1 MTRSE
6 SKRIFAEGA
15 EVDDLRTFMLERWK
29 ARALEQGLPVP
40 DDLSSSCKFGALLV
54 KELFGGEI
62 RGNWA
67 HVHCRLADG
76 RILDPSRS
84 AEDVE
89 TIRAR
94 NLDPYDHDR
103 SFIRSHDFRDSL
115 GTCRPRVRAWVE
127 EWRSTRSDM
136 TRKVP

>member
-1 MTRSE
+1 VTRSE

-15 EVDDLRTFMLERWK
+15 EVDDLRAFVLKRWRD
-29 ARALEQGLPVP
+29 RAVEQGLPLP
-40 DDLSSSCKFGALLV
+40 DDLSSSCKFGALFVREIL
-54 KELFGGEI
+54 GGEI

-76 RILDPSRS
+76 RILDPSRN

-94 NLDPYDHDR
+94 RIDPYEHDR
-103 SFIRSHDFRDSL
+103 TFIRSRDFRDSL
-115 GTCRPRVRAWVE
+115 DTCRPRVKAWAE
-127 EWRSTRSDM
+127 EWRTTRPDI
-136 TRKVP
+136 TRKAP